1 MFITTSAAAA
11 VLDVEPKYLDN
22 ILSREG
28 KQLIQQGKSS
38 KQGRRRRIDSALLVP
53 FAIAITLQRELGVPI
68 ARGLEIGAKFLDPH
82 SSSIALGQ
90 LGALSFDLSAL
101 RSHLS
106 SVLADV
112 LEQTAVPKRGRP
124 ARAAE

>member
-11 VLDVEPKYLDN
+11 VLDVEPKSFDN

-28 KQLIQQGKSS
+28 KQLIKQGNSS
-38 KQGRRRRIDSALLVP
+38 KQGMRRRIDSALLVP

-68 ARGLEIGAKFLDPH
+68 ARGLEIGAKFLDPDCP
-82 SSSIALGQ
+82 SVALGQ
-90 LGALSFDLSAL
+90 LGVLSFDLSAL
-101 RSHLS
+101 RSRLS
-106 SVLADV
+106 NDLADV